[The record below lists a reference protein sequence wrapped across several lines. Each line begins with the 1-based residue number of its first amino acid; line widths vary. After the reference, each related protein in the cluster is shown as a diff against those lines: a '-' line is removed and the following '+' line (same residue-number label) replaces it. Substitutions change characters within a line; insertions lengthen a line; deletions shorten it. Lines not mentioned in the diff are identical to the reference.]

1 MKSSNEWPHRA
12 IEYAK
17 LRILKFAESPLEDA
31 NFFNGYMELVSSD
44 SGHSDLDDALH
55 TLLEKAKKD
64 KLHFITLKR
73 ICAHYETRGI
83 EKPRELSV
91 WLFNMLRDI
100 EVEPKSGKT
109 GPNKSQTEHLFLL
122 GMTATIAETYQK
134 PIYPSVSTGDSGSV
148 LQVIVLAS
156 KEAKKELGRMI
167 LPATTEAMRRRYMKA
182 KKFLE
187 VKRR

>member
-17 LRILKFAESPLEDA
+17 LRILKFVESPLEDA

-55 TLLEKAKKD
+55 TLLAKAKKD
-64 KLHFITLKR
+64 KLYFITLKR

-100 EVEPKSGKT
+100 EVEPKNGKT

-122 GMTATIAETYQK
+122 GMTATISENYEK
-134 PIYPSVSTGDSGSV
+134 PIYPNVSTGDSGSV
-148 LQVIVLAS
+148 LQIIALAS

-167 LPATTEAMRRRYMKA
+167 LPERQKP
-182 KKFLE
+182 
-187 VKRR
+187 

>member
-109 GPNKSQTEHLFLL
+109 G
-122 GMTATIAETYQK
+122 
-134 PIYPSVSTGDSGSV
+134 
-148 LQVIVLAS
+148 
-156 KEAKKELGRMI
+156 
-167 LPATTEAMRRRYMKA
+167 
-182 KKFLE
+182 
-187 VKRR
+187 

>member
-134 PIYPSVSTGDSGSV
+134 PIYQAF
-148 LQVIVLAS
+148 LLEIVEAFFRLLRLR
-156 KEAKKELGRMI
+156 AKK
-167 LPATTEAMRRRYMKA
+167 RRKNW
-182 KKFLE
+182 E
-187 VKRR
+187 G

>member
-17 LRILKFAESPLEDA
+17 LRILKFAVLCLPLEDA
-31 NFFNGYMELVSSD
+31 NRISSSFGYMELVSSD

-55 TLLEKAKKD
+55 TLLAKAKKD

-100 EVEPKSGKT
+100 
-109 GPNKSQTEHLFLL
+109 H
-122 GMTATIAETYQK
+122 
-134 PIYPSVSTGDSGSV
+134 
-148 LQVIVLAS
+148 
-156 KEAKKELGRMI
+156 
-167 LPATTEAMRRRYMKA
+167 
-182 KKFLE
+182 
-187 VKRR
+187 